1 MSFLKRLNWG
11 AFFFMLMI
19 CAFGAASRK
28 QDSSF
33 YQSFMIFLVIG
44 VPISCI
50 FLFVNMD
57 AKPAKKVITGK
68 LPLNKKHMCFKNGHN
83 MFKLCEKDNGRS
95 IFGTHKCSKCGYEED
110 FQYDY

>member
-1 MSFLKRLNWG
+1 MIFLKRLNWG

-28 QDSSF
+28 QDSSL
-33 YQSFMIFLVIG
+33 YQSFLIFFVIG
-44 VPISCI
+44 VPISSI

-57 AKPAKKVITGK
+57 PKPPKKAITGK
-68 LPLNKKHMCFKNGHN
+68 LPLDKRHMCFKLGHN
-83 MFKLCEKDNGRS
+83 MFKLYERDNGRS
-95 IFGTHKCSKCGYEED
+95 IFGTHKCSRCGHEED